1 MSKIKNKY
9 IIIFV
14 MTIVIA
20 MSLIHNVYAA
30 GSFTVKTS
38 VSSVSSK
45 GSFKV
50 TVTAK
55 NAAGQFKATVSNG
68 SGGSTFWL
76 DNSSTTFNITAGS
89 EGTVKVTVTAVD
101 VSDTDTEKSITGSK
115 SVSVSIKSSSKN
127 TNTQTDTNKNTNT
140 STNTQK
146 EETLSKDNT
155 LSSLTV
161 SEGTLSPK
169 FSASITKYSVDVS
182 GDTSSITLSAKA
194 KDAKAK
200 VTGIGK
206 KTLKIGKNSF
216 DIKCT
221 AENGGVK
228 TYTIEVNVDETP
240 VVYTTYHDQKLGVVR
255 NLENIGVPASFEKTS
270 VKLDNQEIT
279 AYHSNQMNKTIV
291 YMVDEDNHKN
301 FYLYEDGQLVSLFK
315 PITLLGRNV
324 YQIDVNE
331 NDIQKEYMIF
341 KELTIDKNQL
351 MGWTYEDP
359 SLSQYSLI
367 IVMNEQG
374 EKVIYQYEKSEDSLQ
389 LYLDPDLFV
398 KEEAP
403 NYKYLF
409 MGVSGLLLV
418 VCLGLIVY
426 IQRYKHKSIASIKAY
441 YERRNRE

>member
-9 IIIFV
+9 IIIFM

-30 GSFTVKTS
+30 GSFTVKAS

-45 GSFKV
+45 GTFKV

-76 DNSSTTFNITAGS
+76 DNSSTTFNVTAGS

-115 SVSVSIKSSSKN
+115 SVSVSIRSSSKN
-127 TNTQTDTNKNTNT
+127 PNTQTDTNKNTNT
-140 STNTQK
+140 NTNTQK

-161 SEGTLSPK
+161 SEGTLSTK
-169 FSASITKYSVDVS
+169 FSASTTKYSVDVS

-221 AENGGVK
+221 AENGSVK

-270 VKLDNQEIT
+270 VTLDNQEII

-331 NDIQKEYMIF
+331 NDIQKEHMIF
-341 KELTIDKNQL
+341 QELTIDKNQL
-351 MGWTYEDP
+351 KGWTYEEP

-403 NYKYLF
+403 NYEYLF
-409 MGVSGLLLV
+409 MGVSGFLLV
-418 VCLGLIVY
+418 VCLGLIIY

-441 YERRNRE
+441 YERRNRG